1 MSLCQCILIVLIL
14 YTLQGVTLSLFESL
28 SLFLASNGATWKQ
41 QSIWSLVM
49 YPFTMKL
56 LWAPLIDVLYI
67 RQLGRRQT
75 WLLPVL
81 VLLGIIL
88 IVLSFYLEGLIADLR
103 VIELTMIFFLIIFLT
118 ATQDICVDGWAL
130 TLFASSDVVW
140 QSIAQTIGQPL
151 GSFLGSPILL
161 IFESANMTNQLSRQ
175 PLGMP
180 AQPYGLFTLGQ
191 FLRFWGVMFFVVTIA
206 VTIVFHKQRRHTD
219 DDDDDRARLS
229 LFDTYMY
236 CVRLFKKKCFRQ
248 AMLILIGPHV
258 GYAATST
265 MTFLVLIR

>member
-1 MSLCQCILIVLIL
+1 MSLCQCILLVLTL

-28 SLFLASNGATWKQ
+28 TLFLASKNATWTQ

-49 YPFTMKL
+49 YPFTVKL

-88 IVLSFYLEGLIADLR
+88 IVLSFYLEELIEDLR
-103 VIELTMIFFLIIFLT
+103 VIELTMIFFVIIFLT

-140 QSIAQTIGQPL
+140 QSIAQSIGQPL

-161 IFESANMTNQLSRQ
+161 IFESANMTNQLIRQ

-180 AQPYGLFTLGQ
+180 LQSFGLFTLGQ
-191 FLRFWGVMFFVVTIA
+191 FLRFWGVMFFAVTVLVTI
-206 VTIVFHKQRRHTD
+206 IVLKQRRHSD
-219 DDDDDRARLS
+219 DDENRTRLS
-229 LFDTYMY
+229 LLDTYLY
-236 CVRLFKKKCFRQ
+236 CLKLFKKKCFRQ
-248 AMLILIGPHV
+248 ATLILIGPNV

-265 MTFLVLIR
+265 MTSLVLIR